1 MTRADQKGMIRELQ
15 DYTRTMTRAEEE
27 EVAMF
32 VRRDKDDED
41 LDLPSQRRL
50 VALYQKY
57 VPHGRYLL

>member
-50 VALYQKY
+50 TALYQKF